1 MARPRVVL
9 QGVRDVILAVF
20 SIVKMSASHGKWAYE
35 PAAYVVF
42 GTAAIIL
49 ILAVMDIARLLLKSG
64 SEAYHYNFAF
74 VTSMLMALLLPPVGF
89 FLFAL
94 NAVII
99 FELKKEKAPTKTR
112 LVSRRKSSQ
121 GSR

>member
-1 MARPRVVL
+1 MARLRVVL
-9 QGVRDVILAVF
+9 QGVRDAILAVF
-20 SIVKMSASHGKWAYE
+20 SIVEMSASYGKWIYE

-42 GTAAIIL
+42 GTAAIIF
-49 ILAVMDIARLLLKSG
+49 ILAAIDMVLSLLKSV

-74 VTSMLMALLLPPVGF
+74 VTSMLMALLLPPVGL

-99 FELKKEKAPTKTR
+99 FELKKEKAPPTVTKA
-112 LVSRRKSSQ
+112 Q
-121 GSR
+121 